1 MKKIIVII
9 SLFLTS
15 IFADSFLGKAILAP
29 TLKPHH
35 ETKNYSKNIDNPPTK
50 LKDKHSKYR
59 FKKDN
64 HRYDKR
70 YKYFDYD
77 RYGYYNNDGYYYGYF
92 DATGYF
98 FNNIFFSYNSRYSYD
113 DRVYRRGYF
122 QTYYP
127 HHRVYE
133 YHRFNNWNRV
143 HQYREPYEVI
153 YGYYY
158 DVPSYRHSHH
168 NDYRNSYYDAPPPH
182 YYNRPQT
189 HHYYRD
195 TARMSTTRGNK
206 YRNENYSNYH
216 HIDEYRRGNAGM
228 HTRTSSSSSHQIKDR
243 DYHYGDKPKHQS
255 TARMQLSR

>member
-98 FNNIFFSYNSRYSYD
+98 LIIYSL
-113 DRVYRRGYF
+113 VTIVGIVMMIESIEEAISKP
-122 QTYYP
+122 TI
-127 HHRVYE
+127 HTIE
-133 YHRFNNWNRV
+133 Y
-143 HQYREPYEVI
+143 
-153 YGYYY
+153 
-158 DVPSYRHSHH
+158 
-168 NDYRNSYYDAPPPH
+168 
-182 YYNRPQT
+182 
-189 HHYYRD
+189 
-195 TARMSTTRGNK
+195 MSTIVSIIGIEFINI
-206 YRNENYSNYH
+206 ENH
-216 HIDEYRRGNAGM
+216 MR
-228 HTRTSSSSSHQIKDR
+228 
-243 DYHYGDKPKHQS
+243 
-255 TARMQLSR
+255 